1 VQKFL
6 TALMF
11 GLSIVTTSICADE
24 QLSAVGVATPPSVES
39 STAGLAYY
47 SIRCDPQADLC
58 WQDPQRKAYDLSD
71 YGLVAPEAAR
81 YCAELV
87 LGGHTDWRLPDSDE
101 LRGIIAGN
109 PATQPGGQCKL
120 TIGEERNETLNR
132 ACQGG
137 QPLAGPGVNGC
148 YIKEWLTGTCNKPG
162 PPTATQVLEIWAANQ
177 PSDTDLWQAYVSF
190 DSGSLGYN
198 HINSAGDVRCV
209 REGPGSAQ
217 TGLLPANQFIQVQ
230 ADAADACL
238 ASDKLEIKIHVP
250 DALPKVPAQ
259 LMVFFYADDK
269 WRFPPASPPDGGT
282 ADNVIAN
289 PQFDAENSLTVTL
302 PACTYYREQV
312 LSGEYRVYV
321 QLLMEKRRPPMVDAG
336 DYFWGSTQQA
346 FSLPFVGDTHT
357 GDTQPLEIT
366 LWPVINQ
373 VQP

>member
-1 VQKFL
+1 VKLL
-6 TALMF
+6 TATMV
-11 GLSIVTTSICADE
+11 GLVMVTMPAGAEEPQAIIDRPILQIAETS
-24 QLSAVGVATPPSVES
+24 S
-39 STAGLAYY
+39 STSDRYA
-47 SIRCDPQADLC
+47 IRCDPQSDLC

-81 YCAELV
+81 YCAELI
-87 LGGHTDWRLPDSDE
+87 LGGHADWRLPDSDE
-101 LRGIIAGN
+101 LREIIAGN

-137 QPLAGPGVNGC
+137 QPLAGPGINGC

-209 REGPGSAQ
+209 REGLVAEK
-217 TGLLPANQFIQVQ
+217 TELLPANEFMPAQ
-230 ADAADACL
+230 ADVADACI

-250 DALPKVPAQ
+250 DALPQVPAQ

-282 ADNVIAN
+282 ADNVISN
-289 PQFDAENSLTVTL
+289 PQFDADNSITVTL

-312 LSGEYRVYV
+312 LSGEYRIFI
-321 QLLMEKRRPPMVDAG
+321 QLLMEKRRPPMVGAG
-336 DYFWGSTQQA
+336 DYFWGSTQQV
-346 FSLPFVGDTHT
+346 FSLPFAGDTHT
-357 GDTQPLEIT
+357 GDTQSLEVT
-366 LWPVINQ
+366 LWPVIN
-373 VQP
+373 